1 MDVFKILLI
10 VVLAVSG
17 TLGTLGYSTAA
28 GIALI
33 VGIVLLRLYDKI
45 IFKNEKT
52 NKHVQP
58 TI

>member
-1 MDVFKILLI
+1 MDVFKIMLI

-33 VGIVLLRLYDKI
+33 VGIVLLRLCDKI
-45 IFKNEKT
+45 ILNPKK
-52 NKHVQP
+52 P
-58 TI
+58 